1 MIRYYKAVENGYIL
15 GIGTGFGGVEIT
27 QKEHQRIREI
37 VRTRPAP
44 PEGYDY
50 RLREDLTWEEY
61 QLPIIDPAEEEI
73 SDEEALA
80 IILGGEA

>member
-1 MIRYYKAVENGYIL
+1 MIRYYKVVDNGYIW
-15 GIGTGFGGVEIT
+15 GIGTGFGGIGISPEEYQHI
-27 QKEHQRIREI
+27 HEI
-37 VRTRPAP
+37 VRNRPTP

-50 RLREDLTWEEY
+50 RLRDNLTWEEY

-80 IILGGEA
+80 IILGGDA

>member
-1 MIRYYKAVENGYIL
+1 MRFFKIIKDGYIFAVC
-15 GIGTGFGGVEIT
+15 TGSGDVEIAA
-27 QKEHQRIREI
+27 EEYANI
-37 VRTRPAP
+37 VDLVHNRPMP

-61 QLPIIDPAEEEI
+61 QLPVIDPAEEEI
-73 SDEEALA
+73 SDSEALA

>member
-1 MIRYYKAVENGYIL
+1 MRCYKIVESGYIP
-15 GIGTGFGGVEIT
+15 GIGTGAGGIEIT
-27 QKEHQRIREI
+27 AEEYNEIMAIIRN
-37 VRTRPAP
+37 RPTP

-73 SDEEALA
+73 SDSEALA
-80 IILGGEA
+80 IILGGDA

>member
-1 MIRYYKAVENGYIL
+1 MRYYKRIKDSYITL
-15 GIGTGFGGVEIT
+15 VGTGCGDTEIT
-27 QKEHQRIREI
+27 KEEYDMLVSVINAKP
-37 VRTRPAP
+37 TP

-73 SDEEALA
+73 DDSEALA
-80 IILGGEA
+80 IILGGEV